1 MKRRKD
7 ENGAVALTV
16 ALVVTLLLAVAS
28 FALDLGLARVGVRDM
43 QAVADVVALDMARQ
57 IDGRT
62 VSAIEADTKWLQGR
76 DDSVAR
82 NADTLGGEP
91 TVTPVLGT
99 LNSVTGVFTEMT
111 GSEIPN
117 AVRVTAA
124 SSVDFVLRG
133 GDRSVSRSAVAQ
145 SVKSAC
151 FALGS
156 YAARFRSGDSALVQT
171 LLAPMNAFIQ
181 PQANLDALS
190 YQGLALASVSLNEIA
205 ADSAVGTVDELLSA
219 NVTVDSLIRA
229 TIGALNRQSPQNSV
243 AMTALNK
250 ILNGQAELSTP
261 ILLTKVVKVS
271 PSDAAAL
278 DTRLIVLD
286 LVTGAILLADGE
298 HAVNVPNLSAGTGN
312 LAPLSA
318 SLKVIERAQMACGTA
333 GSAQAH
339 AETSQLQGDI
349 RMKLQLPTINGIA
362 GIQGVVQTPESIF
375 DIDINL
381 GNAQGDLVTP
391 GPICN
396 QGTETSPDELNVRVG
411 SGLAEFNVSTTLH
424 FQGKLTIPLLS
435 PLGIQIGTQLVDV
448 TFDQIATVDLD
459 RPDSTSV
466 ANLKVPPNDTVPVS
480 TGTPTPMGQFSI
492 ASTAT
497 NVVAKISGVT
507 VTAPATLA
515 LINTAL
521 APVTAQ
527 LRLNSSVAGPL
538 NSFIDSLN
546 GLLTPLRLLLGLN
559 VGGAD
564 VYSVGRPTCNGAAL
578 RG

>member
-1 MKRRKD
+1 MSRRND
-7 ENGAVALTV
+7 ERGGVTLTV
-16 ALVVTLLLAVAS
+16 AILMTLLLGVAS
-28 FALDLGLARVGVRDM
+28 LALDLGMQRVSVRDM
-43 QAVADVVALDMARQ
+43 QALSDVVALDMARQ

-62 VSAIEADTKWLQGR
+62 AAGIEADPNWNQGL
-76 DDSVAR
+76 SQSAAR
-82 NADTLGGEP
+82 NADTFGSTPEVSAQLGKVDPLTGRF
-91 TVTPVLGT
+91 TVVP
-99 LNSVTGVFTEMT
+99 SYD
-111 GSEIPN
+111 IPN
-117 AVRVTAA
+117 AVRVTSA
-124 SSVDFVLRG
+124 SSVDYVLQEG
-133 GDRSVSRSAVAQ
+133 SGSVRRSAVAQ

-171 LLAPMNAFIQ
+171 LLAPMNALIR

-205 ADSAVGTVDELLSA
+205 ADAAVGTVDQLLSA
-219 NVTVDSLIRA
+219 NVTVDSLLRA

-243 AMTALNK
+243 AMSALNR
-250 ILNGQAELSTP
+250 ILNGQANLTTP
-261 ILLTKVVKVS
+261 ILLTNVVKVS

-278 DTRLIVLD
+278 DTKLNVLD
-286 LVTGAILLADGE
+286 LITGAILVADGE

-312 LAPLSA
+312 LAPLTA
-318 SLKVIERAQMACGTA
+318 SLKVIERAQIGCGVP

-339 AETSQLQGDI
+339 AETSQLQGAI
-349 RMKLQLPTINGIA
+349 TMKLQLPSINGVT
-362 GIQGVVQTPESIF
+362 GIQGVVQTPESII

-391 GPICN
+391 APICN
-396 QGTETSPDELNVRVG
+396 QGTVTSPDELNVSVD
-411 SGLAEFNVSTTLH
+411 SGLAEFDVSTTLH
-424 FQGKLTIPLLS
+424 FAGRVSIPLLS
-435 PLGIQIGTQLVDV
+435 SLGIQIGTQLVDV
-448 TFDQIATVDLD
+448 TFDQVATANLN
-459 RPDSTSV
+459 RPDSTTV

-480 TGTPTPMGQFSI
+480 TGTSTPLGHLSI

-497 NVVAKISGVT
+497 NVVAKIGGLT
-507 VTAPATLA
+507 VTAPETLA

-527 LRLNSSVAGPL
+527 LRLNTSVTGPL

-546 GLLTPLRLLLGLN
+546 GLMTPLQLLLGLN
-559 VGGAD
+559 VAGAD